1 MGIWQTNKASFKVN
15 ICQSLIGKFKK
26 KGSKFCWIRDNNNV
40 SLFINKE
47 ETEEETGDETKEETG
62 DETKEETEEET
73 GDETKEVPV
82 FEVITSD
89 GDTVKGYIAHIAN
102 GWCSGSPHTNWF
114 IICPEENIVVEDL

>member
-15 ICQSLIGKFKK
+15 IGQSLIGKFKK

-47 ETEEETGDETKEETG
+47 ETEEET
-62 DETKEETEEET
+62 
-73 GDETKEVPV
+73 KEVSV

-89 GDTVKGYIAHIAN
+89 GDTVKGYINHIVN

-114 IICPEENIVVEDL
+114 IICPEENIVVEEL